1 VEAPV
6 GQRHALRAEDGRRR
20 ESHGPGNLHDPRSL
34 DQEQTEALAQA
45 GLDYYNHNLDTSPEF
60 YGSIITTR
68 TYSERLQTL
77 AYVRDSGMKIC
88 SGGILG
94 MGESLDDRAN
104 LLIQLANLPE
114 HPESV
119 PINMLVKVAGTPLE
133 NADDVDPFDFIRMLA
148 VARILMPQSHVRLSA
163 GREAMNEQM
172 QALAFFAG
180 ANSIFY
186 GDKLLTT
193 ANPQADKDMQLFAR
207 LGIQPKPVKST
218 PMKCIRPPSSRRWWS
233 RRAASSSITLR

>member
-1 VEAPV
+1 MPYVLEMV
-6 GQRHALRAEDGRRR
+6 KGVKALGLETCMTLGK
-20 ESHGPGNLHDPRSL
+20 L
-34 DQEQTEALAQA
+34 DQEQTSALAHA

-60 YGSIITTR
+60 YTSIITTR

-77 AYVRDSGMKIC
+77 SYVRDSGMKIC

-104 LLIQLANLPE
+104 LLIQLAHLPE

-119 PINMLVKVAGTPLE
+119 PINMLVKVAGTPME
-133 NADDVDPFDFIRMLA
+133 NAEDIDPFDFIRMLA
-148 VARILMPQSHVRLSA
+148 VARIMMPHSHVRLSA

-193 ANPQADKDMQLFAR
+193 ANPQADKDMQLFSR
-207 LGIQPKPVKST
+207 LGILPEAREDHADEVHQAVIEHALRDQKS
-218 PMKCIRPPSSRRWWS
+218 SEQFYN
-233 RRAASSSITLR
+233 AAV